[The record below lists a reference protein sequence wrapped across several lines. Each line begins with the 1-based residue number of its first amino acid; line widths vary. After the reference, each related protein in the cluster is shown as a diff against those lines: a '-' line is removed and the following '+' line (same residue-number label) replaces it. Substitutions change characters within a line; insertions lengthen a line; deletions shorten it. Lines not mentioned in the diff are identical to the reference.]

1 MGVGELLPV
10 CAAVLAVLDL
20 DVRREKGQE
29 ERERERGR
37 GRERGVDGRK
47 VCNLHILALLYTHMY
62 IKEPYSLILVVFRM
76 IPWDPHT
83 CKSACSSRCQN
94 RLIPVLWGARK
105 FSSFLAAML

>member
-47 VCNLHILALLYTHMY
+47 VCNLQLY
-62 IKEPYSLILVVFRM
+62 IV
-76 IPWDPHT
+76 
-83 CKSACSSRCQN
+83 
-94 RLIPVLWGARK
+94 
-105 FSSFLAAML
+105 